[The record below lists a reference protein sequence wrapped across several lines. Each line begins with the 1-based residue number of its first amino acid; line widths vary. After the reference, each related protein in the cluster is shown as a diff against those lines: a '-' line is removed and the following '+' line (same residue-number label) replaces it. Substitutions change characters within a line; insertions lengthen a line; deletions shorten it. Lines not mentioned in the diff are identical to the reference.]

1 LGAIPKFLGT
11 GPRNR
16 RSLMKQDLNNDGK
29 VTMQEKI
36 LAALASYGRHFLGA
50 AIALY
55 MTGNTDPGDLIKGG
69 IAACLPVILKAL
81 NPNESSFGFTKKA

>member
-1 LGAIPKFLGT
+1 MATK
-11 GPRNR
+11 
-16 RSLMKQDLNNDGK
+16 KAKEDLNGDGK

-50 AIALY
+50 AVALY
-55 MTGNTDPGDLIKGG
+55 MTGNTDPSDLIKGG

-81 NPNESSFGFTKKA
+81 NPNETDFGFTTKS

>member
-1 LGAIPKFLGT
+1 
-11 GPRNR
+11 
-16 RSLMKQDLNNDGK
+16 MKEDLNNDGK

-55 MTGNTDPGDLIKGG
+55 MTGNTDPGDLIKVGYRDWETDR
-69 IAACLPVILKAL
+69 KSTRL
-81 NPNESSFGFTKKA
+81 NSSHRL